1 MIVAVETLF
10 LIAVLS
16 AFIGLV
22 ALLALSSLA
31 ARGSPSLRSSLVGT
45 IVVATAAAV
54 GSYFFYALTP
64 HEAARQSVYGAA
76 AERGGAL
83 TILAAKHPAA
93 RPLSGSHL

>member
-16 AFIGLV
+16 AFIGIV
-22 ALLALSSLA
+22 ALLALGNPA
-31 ARGSPSLRSSLVGT
+31 AKGRPRLRSSLVGT

-64 HEAARQSVYGAA
+64 HEAARQAVYGAA
-76 AERGGAL
+76 AGRGGVL
-83 TILAAKHPAA
+83 TILAAKLPAA
-93 RPLSGSHL
+93 RRPSRSHL